1 MGSSQSA
8 CMDTEDCRCECH
20 KINWLK
26 ILEKGNYEM
35 VDGSPVQI
43 GVSCEDKVEN
53 NHMSEEEY
61 ESICKYVPGGECSMF
76 PQEVIQYLLETNSET
91 RVVDNGKKKTSVK
104 SPDTIAWWQ
113 EPGDTPVKWEH
124 QTLDPILLALNS
136 KAICSGTNRI
146 IR

>member
-1 MGSSQSA
+1 MGSSQST
-8 CMDTEDCRCECH
+8 CVDTDGCGCECH
-20 KINWLK
+20 KINWMK
-26 ILEKGNYEM
+26 ILEKGDYEM

-61 ESICKYVPGGECSMF
+61 ESICNYVPGGECTMF
-76 PQEVIQYLLETNSET
+76 PHEVIQYLLETNSET
-91 RVVDNGKKKTSVK
+91 GIVDNDKNKTSVK

-113 EPGDTPVKWEH
+113 EPGDTPVGWEQ

-136 KAICSGTNRI
+136 KAICSRMNCRI
-146 IR
+146 R

>member
-1 MGSSQSA
+1 
-8 CMDTEDCRCECH
+8 
-20 KINWLK
+20 
-26 ILEKGNYEM
+26 
-35 VDGSPVQI
+35 
-43 GVSCEDKVEN
+43 
-53 NHMSEEEY
+53 MSEEEY

-113 EPGDTPVKWEH
+113 EPGDSPVRWEH

>member
-1 MGSSQSA
+1 MGSSQST
-8 CMDTEDCRCECH
+8 CMDTDDCGCECH

-26 ILEKGNYEM
+26 ILEKGDYEM

-43 GVSCEDKVEN
+43 GVSCEDKVETDY
-53 NHMSEEEY
+53 MTEGEY
-61 ESICKYVPGGECSMF
+61 EDICKYIPGKECSRF
-76 PQEVIQYLLETNSET
+76 PQEVLQYLLETNSET
-91 RVVDNGKKKTSVK
+91 EIVDKDKKKTSVK

-113 EPGDTPVKWEH
+113 EPGDTPVRWEH

-136 KAICSGTNRI
+136 KAICSEMNRR